1 MPFMQEKSAFE
12 RIKPIQESVIKV
24 IHSHNLLFNSFI
36 MSKLSQ
42 QIKKNMR
49 GLEYSRDKDG
59 NVKIKTDK
67 DDAKVLIELIKTV
80 AGIFLKK

>member
-1 MPFMQEKSAFE
+1 
-12 RIKPIQESVIKV
+12 
-24 IHSHNLLFNSFI
+24 

-59 NVKIKTDK
+59 NVTIKTDEN
-67 DDAKVLIELIKTV
+67 DAKVLIELIKTV

>member
-1 MPFMQEKSAFE
+1 
-12 RIKPIQESVIKV
+12 
-24 IHSHNLLFNSFI
+24 

-59 NVKIKTDK
+59 NVKIITDEN
-67 DDAKVLIELIKTV
+67 DGKVLIELIKTV